1 MKGVTIVPGNI
12 SAKTVAP
19 QTGNSTGE
27 EVTLN
32 RQQAKENVAK
42 IIQEYLDREGRQVG
56 WLAEQIKV
64 HRVTVSRILHQKVLA
79 DPATCRALALVM
91 GEPPEKL
98 LAAAGYLPN
107 EPTMTG
113 IPELNDPELGFYLS
127 QIGKMPD
134 KTRDII
140 KTILREEYMQLQKR
154 Q

>member
-1 MKGVTIVPGNI
+1 MISVSGNNTAKASHTENG
-12 SAKTVAP
+12 SAA
-19 QTGNSTGE
+19 GE

-98 LAAAGYLPN
+98 LSAAGYLPN
-107 EPTMTG
+107 EPVMAG

>member
-1 MKGVTIVPGNI
+1 MSGNI
-12 SAKTVAP
+12 SPKTVAS
-19 QTGNSTGE
+19 QTNHLNGE

-32 RQQAKENVAK
+32 RQQAKENIAK
-42 IIQEYLDREGRQVG
+42 IIQDYLDREGRQVG

-98 LAAAGYLPN
+98 LSAAGYLPN
-107 EPTMTG
+107 ETMLAG
-113 IPELNDPELGFYLS
+113 FPELNDPELGFYLS

-140 KTILREEYMQLQKR
+140 KTILREEYLQLQKR